1 MHPIHRRHNASNDS
15 NYEHER
21 DIEKISQKH
30 TQADQD
36 KVDGEARRKATKD
49 LVQSWM
55 DRLQLISLITTFFA
69 SVEAGLLQISTPSK
83 GDDTSAWEQ
92 ACNAGFLGALVVHV
106 TASFISFIAAF
117 FLIRFK
123 VTEANKEE
131 LQAGGTVKPDEIWCA
146 NPRLVQAGPFHEQPP
161 LDLLNKCHSLSIL
174 LSVFGFALASTGIL
188 CLAWARQPVSV
199 SIFTSVCLCI
209 CLGATAFIFGINK
222 DENMIFRT

>member
-1 MHPIHRRHNASNDS
+1 MHPIHRRHNVSNDS
-15 NYEHER
+15 NYGCVVGKASR
-21 DIEKISQKH
+21 NH
-30 TQADQD
+30 TQEDQD
-36 KVDGEARRKATKD
+36 KVDEEARRKATKD

-69 SVEAGLLQISTPSK
+69 SVEAGLLQVSTPDK
-83 GDDTSAWEQ
+83 GDDSSAWER

-106 TASFISFIAAF
+106 TASFISFFAAF

-123 VTEANKEE
+123 VTETNKEE
-131 LQAGGTVKPDEIWCA
+131 LLAGGTVQPDEIWCA
-146 NPRLVQAGPFHEQPP
+146 NPRLVQAGPFHEQLP
-161 LDLLNKCHSLSIL
+161 LDLLNKCHWLTIL
-174 LSVFGFALASTGIL
+174 LSTFGFLLALMGIL

-222 DENMIFRT
+222 DEGLIFRT